1 MPASGHGIPNTVTPT
16 RTAAPAPAMAHQC
29 GFTLSPANRPNSTR
43 IGNAATKVER
53 IQLCNGSYV
62 WVQAMGHPWGV
73 VRRLLHR
80 ESDRVDDEWLQR
92 NVLPIRDDRDHPV
105 GTGPQRVQH
114 EVGLAPAQVDDPGHA
129 KGNRIVRRRTVTF
142 PAKTIVDRSRVH
154 VDLLIDATY
163 RRYN

>member
-1 MPASGHGIPNTVTPT
+1 MPASGNGIPNTVTAT
-16 RTAAPAPAMAHQC
+16 TTAVPAPAMAHQC
-29 GFTLSPANRPNSTR
+29 GLTLSPANRPNSTR

-80 ESDRVDDEWLQR
+80 ESDRVDDEWLQG

-105 GTGPQRVQH
+105 GTGPQRGQH
-114 EVGLAPAQVDDPGHA
+114 EVGLAPAEG
-129 KGNRIVRRRTVTF
+129 
-142 PAKTIVDRSRVH
+142 DRSEEH
-154 VDLLIDATY
+154 TSELQSPCKIA
-163 RRYN
+163 